1 MSSETT
7 KISQTDSV
15 QIPRSTIK
23 PKNDLNTNEKHFN
36 RKPNTLWKN
45 FVTQN
50 KNDFFDN
57 GKSIRQ
63 QLGSR

>member
-15 QIPRSTIK
+15 QIPRSIIK
-23 PKNDLNTNEKHFN
+23 PKNDLNTVEKHFI

-45 FVTQN
+45 FVTQS